1 MSALRYLDDV
11 VTLRYDVAK
20 CTGCGQCAMVCPRGV
35 FVMEDGRARLV
46 DRDACIECGAC
57 SLNCDFAAIEVRP
70 GVGCAA
76 GVIQGWFR
84 GGEPTCGGGEDDPVS
99 SGGCCG

>member
-1 MSALRYLDDV
+1 MSGLRYLDDV
-11 VTLRYDVAK
+11 VTLRFDVEK
-20 CTGCGQCAMVCPRGV
+20 CTGCGQCALVCPHAV
-35 FVMEDGRARLV
+35 FRMRDHRAELV

-57 SLNCDFAAIEVRP
+57 ARNCDFGAIEVRP

-84 GGEPTCGGGEDDPVS
+84 GREPGCGGPGEGS
-99 SGGCCG
+99 ACC